1 MKNLFENAQDFASG
15 LAPLK
20 LNRSGEPSS
29 HDSAIA
35 VLVTLCDI
43 ACVDEMLD
51 SEEFQAIVAS
61 ACAALGNSESE
72 TGELLEVASFLM
84 RDSTKRDRFREI
96 LNAEFSATQRQT
108 VLTMVWR
115 VILSD
120 RALEKSE
127 AEFSVKLRKQLG
139 LSLEQA
145 AYARQ
150 VAEEE
155 LKSSTKTARPNGSN
169 VEDTEG

>member
-1 MKNLFENAQDFASG
+1 MKNLFENAQEFASG

-35 VLVTLCDI
+35 VLVILCDI

-51 SEEFQAIVAS
+51 SNEFQAIVSA
-61 ACAALGNSESE
+61 ACAALGSSEVE

-84 RDSTKRDRFREI
+84 RDSTKRDQFRDI
-96 LNAEFSATQRQT
+96 LNAEFNDNQRQT
-108 VLTMVWR
+108 VLSMVWR

-120 RALEKSE
+120 HQLEKSE
-127 AEFSVKLRKQLG
+127 ADFSVKLRKQLG

-155 LKSSTKTARPNGSN
+155 IKAGTKSLSSNGTA
-169 VEDTEG
+169 EE

>member
-15 LAPLK
+15 QAPLK

-35 VLVTLCDI
+35 VLVILCDI

-51 SEEFQAIVAS
+51 SEEFQAIVAA

-72 TGELLEVASFLM
+72 TGELMEVASFLM
-84 RDSTKRDRFREI
+84 RDSSKREQFRAI
-96 LNAEFSATQRQT
+96 LNSEFNDSQRQT
-108 VLTMVWR
+108 VLSMVWR

-120 RALEKSE
+120 HALEKSE
-127 AEFSVKLRKQLG
+127 ADFSIKLRKQLG

-155 LKSSTKTARPNGSN
+155 LKRIKSSKATTDSDA
-169 VEDTEG
+169 